1 MLSRLVLLAALSVVG
16 LPVAARAA
24 DEKPHPIIAV
34 VKKQVKDTTKP
45 FTLVVLLKAK
55 EGQEAKLEAAFVPA
69 VKATR
74 KEKGC
79 VHYELN
85 RDTQTA
91 GRYLLYERWKS
102 LQDLEAHLKSA
113 PIKKLLEDLKE
124 VTAGA
129 PEARVMVPA
138 GE

>member
-1 MLSRLVLLAALSVVG
+1 
-16 LPVAARAA
+16 
-24 DEKPHPIIAV
+24 
-34 VKKQVKDTTKP
+34 
-45 FTLVVLLKAK
+45 VVLLKAK
-55 EGQEAKLEAAFVPA
+55 EGHEAKLEAAFAPA

-91 GRYLLYERWKS
+91 GRYLLYERWKC
-102 LQDLEAHLKSA
+102 LADLEAHLKSA
-113 PIKKLLEDLKE
+113 HIKTLLADLKD

-138 GE
+138 AD

>member
-16 LPVAARAA
+16 FPVAARAG
-24 DEKPHPIIAV
+24 DEKPHPIVAL
-34 VKKQVKDTTKP
+34 VKKQVKDTTRP
-45 FTLVVLLKAK
+45 FTLVVVVRAK
-55 EGQEAKLEAAFVPA
+55 EGEGEKLEAAFKPA
-69 VKATR
+69 IKATR

-91 GRYLLYERWKS
+91 GRYLLYERWKN
-102 LQDLEAHLKSA
+102 LEGLEAHLKSDHF
-113 PIKKLLEDLKE
+113 KKLLEDLKE
-124 VTAGA
+124 VVAGA